1 MSKHF
6 YIIILLSLL
15 IGILIT
21 IYYMLTNP
29 ILPIEFEYKHHDYIY
44 FPGKGIIHSPE
55 CKQCTLTFETI

>member
-1 MSKHF
+1 M
-6 YIIILLSLL
+6 SLL

-21 IYYMLTNP
+21 SYHMLTNP
-29 ILPIEFEYKHHDYIY
+29 ILSIEFEYKHHDYIY

>member
-1 MSKHF
+1 M
-6 YIIILLSLL
+6 SLL

-21 IYYMLTNP
+21 SYHMLTNP
-29 ILPIEFEYKHHDYIY
+29 ILPIEFGYKYHDYIY

>member
-21 IYYMLTNP
+21 KYYMLTNP
-29 ILPIEFEYKHHDYIY
+29 ILPIEFEYKHHDYI
-44 FPGKGIIHSPE
+44 FLVKESSIPQSANNVH
-55 CKQCTLTFETI
+55 